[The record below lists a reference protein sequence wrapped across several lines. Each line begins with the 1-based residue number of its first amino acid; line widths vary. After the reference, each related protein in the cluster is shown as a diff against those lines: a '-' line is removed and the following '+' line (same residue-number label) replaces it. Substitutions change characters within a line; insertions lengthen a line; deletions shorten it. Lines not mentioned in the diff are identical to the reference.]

1 MDEENFKLLL
11 TDFIENTEHKYFTTH
26 TKLCFFKIHRIY
38 IRVLNGHGPKFG
50 GVKINKETKLIIDGN
65 HRYIAYALANFAFEE
80 INWTRNHSDINKN
93 INDIEIDYVQDWDR
107 NNLETIKYCS
117 DDFLLDL

>member
-1 MDEENFKLLL
+1 M
-11 TDFIENTEHKYFTTH
+11 IEK
-26 TKLCFFKIHRIY
+26 
-38 IRVLNGHGPKFG
+38 
-50 GVKINKETKLIIDGN
+50 VK
-65 HRYIAYALANFAFEE
+65 AVFEE